1 MKTVI
6 VNPGQAGL
14 VYKNGKIVN
23 VLMQGKHRL
32 SFWTELKTV
41 PMNVMFNPAEGLD
54 VALQNSILTP
64 YLHIVEVKE
73 GQVALRY
80 ENNRFIGVHYAGKH
94 AFWKGL
100 IDYRFVFDNMEN
112 IHISEEIDRYVLRYT
127 SFNTL
132 IRAYRVESYHKALLS
147 IEGMEDQIL
156 EPGEYLFWN
165 NRKVINLTPV
175 DMRAQMLEV
184 SGQELL
190 TRDKASLRLSLFA
203 SIRVN
208 DIRKAV
214 SENAAYTKQ
223 VYTILQLAI
232 REFVGTKSLD
242 EILENKEMISEYIMK
257 TAREAV
263 AETGVE
269 LSSCGVR
276 DIILPGEMRDIFN
289 KVLIAEKQAA
299 ANVIMRRE
307 ETASTRSLL
316 NSAKLM
322 EENEVLFRLKEM
334 EYVERIAEKIGSLS
348 VSGNGT
354 LISQLKEIFVNK

>member
-1 MKTVI
+1 MKRVI
-6 VNPGQAGL
+6 VNPGQVGL
-14 VYKNGKIVN
+14 VYKNGKVVN
-23 VLMQGKHRL
+23 VLTQGRHRIA
-32 SFWTELKTV
+32 FWTELRV
-41 PMNVMFNPAEGLD
+41 HAMNAIFSPKEGLD
-54 VALQNSILTP
+54 VALQNSILLP
-64 YLHIVEVKE
+64 YLNIIEVKE
-73 GQVALRY
+73 GEIAIHY
-80 ENNRFIGVHYAGKH
+80 ENNRFVGVHFAGKY

-100 IDYRFVFDNMEN
+100 MDYRFVIDNMEN
-112 IHISEEIDRYVLRYT
+112 IRIRDEIDRHVLRYT
-127 SFNTL
+127 TFNTL
-132 IRAYRVESYHKALLS
+132 VRVFRVEAYNKAVLS
-147 IEGMEDQIL
+147 IEGEMDQIL
-156 EPGEYLFWN
+156 EPGEYMFWN
-165 NRKVINLTPV
+165 NRKVINLTQV
-175 DMRAQMLEV
+175 DMRAQMMEV

-208 DIRKAV
+208 NIRKAV

-223 VYTILQLAI
+223 VYNILQLAV

-257 TAREAV
+257 NSRETIAD
-263 AETGVE
+263 TGVE
-269 LSSCGVR
+269 LSGCGVR

-299 ANVIMRRE
+299 ANVIIRRE

-316 NSAKLM
+316 NTAKLM

>member
-1 MKTVI
+1 MKKVI
-6 VNPGQAGL
+6 VTPGLVGL
-14 VYKNGKIVN
+14 VYKNGKTER
-23 VLMQGKHRL
+23 VL
-32 SFWTELKTV
+32 TEGTYWISLWSEV
-41 PMNVMFNPAEGLD
+41 RMFAMNLAFQPKESLE
-54 VALQNSILTP
+54 VALQSEVLQP
-64 YLHIVEVKE
+64 YLEIVEVKE
-73 GQVALRY
+73 GEIALRY
-80 ENNRFIGVHYAGKH
+80 ENNRFVGVLFAGKH
-94 AFWKGL
+94 AYWKGL
-100 IDYRFVFDNMEN
+100 IDYRFIIDNMEN
-112 IHISEEIDRYVLRYT
+112 CRIRPEIERNILRYPAFGSLT
-127 SFNTL
+127 RTF
-132 IRAYRVESYHKALLS
+132 RVDSYCKAVLS
-147 IEGMEDQIL
+147 IEGEEDKIL

-165 NRKVINLTPV
+165 NRKVISVIPV
-175 DMRAQMLEV
+175 DMRSQMMEV

-214 SENAAYTKQ
+214 LENTAYSKQ

-242 EILENKEMISEYIMK
+242 EILENKEMISDYVMK
-257 TAREAV
+257 NSKAAI

-276 DIILPGEMRDIFN
+276 DIILPGEMREIFN

-316 NSAKLM
+316 NTAKLM

-334 EYVERIAEKIGSLS
+334 EYVERIAEKIGNLS
-348 VSGNGT
+348 VTGNGT